1 MERLAVYTDSK
12 YLIDT
17 TTKWIY
23 KWLRNG
29 WKKYDGQPLKH
40 SEEYRELL
48 KLMEDIDMKW
58 VRISIFI
65 SVHESSGH
73 LVYLLRLDSCQRTC
87 KLQRKYRGRRT
98 GEKRSKLLLLL
109 LFRFILGTFLVG
121 SFCGV

>member
-1 MERLAVYTDSK
+1 
-12 YLIDT
+12 
-17 TTKWIY
+17 
-23 KWLRNG
+23 
-29 WKKYDGQPLKH
+29 
-40 SEEYRELL
+40 
-48 KLMEDIDMKW
+48 MEDIDMKW

-65 SVHESSGH
+65 SAHEWSGN